1 LGCRGG
7 RFEAEA
13 RSVLPARQ
21 LDQHTIVGTI
31 FRVIRVEFCAHPTGL
46 DANDWIDARV
56 VFGRWAA
63 KDFDPDY
70 DFLDFVGKAAKGFLR
85 NKVKKPP
92 KPLGLGELAT
102 CQDTRDLRAHRLGAH
117 APG

>member
-1 LGCRGG
+1 MPSRSPKKKIDTIEKLAGLVVESLDDMRSEMSA
-7 RFEAEA
+7 RFDIIG
-13 RSVLPARQ
+13 
-21 LDQHTIVGTI
+21 DQISALQE
-31 FRVIRVEFCAHPTGL
+31 RVTAVESKIAGL
-46 DANDWIDARV
+46 HRRIDQ
-56 VFGRWAA
+56 
-63 KDFDPDY
+63 
-70 DFLDFVGKAAKGFLR
+70 GKAAKGFLR